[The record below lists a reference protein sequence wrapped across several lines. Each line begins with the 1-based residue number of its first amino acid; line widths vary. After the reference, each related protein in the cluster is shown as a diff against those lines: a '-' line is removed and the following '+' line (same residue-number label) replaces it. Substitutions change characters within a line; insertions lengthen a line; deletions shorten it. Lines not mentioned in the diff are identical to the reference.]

1 MDEVGKEIPA
11 GILLLGTPGEEQ
23 GDFSWDFSWDFPCPM
38 ECGRFLPSHPE
49 LRVMGF
55 TFQV

>member
-23 GDFSWDFSWDFPCPM
+23 GDFSWDFPCPM
-38 ECGRFLPSHPE
+38 ECGMSLPSHPE